1 MEVKLL
7 NKFIIILLVVLW
19 IYLIINRS
27 KFFLHMMQLE
37 GYENNNY
44 RKWILESDKA
54 YSIRL
59 KKSIKHL
66 FIIMIIYLILVL
78 LTNKGVQFRIFI
90 LHTFYIIWALY
101 MFSTKITHE
110 GAKKPLVFTRRATR
124 LYITNLIL
132 NIVLLLIIFTLY
144 IKNTDN
150 RILFSPIILFI
161 GSILYYFQSETIYLS
176 NILVKP
182 IEDTINRQ
190 YFEQAQER

>member
-59 KKSIKHL
+59 KKIYKTSFYHYDNL
-66 FIIMIIYLILVL
+66 FNIS
-78 LTNKGVQFRIFI
+78 FI
-90 LHTFYIIWALY
+90 DQQR
-101 MFSTKITHE
+101 ST
-110 GAKKPLVFTRRATR
+110 V
-124 LYITNLIL
+124 
-132 NIVLLLIIFTLY
+132 
-144 IKNTDN
+144 
-150 RILFSPIILFI
+150 
-161 GSILYYFQSETIYLS
+161 
-176 NILVKP
+176 
-182 IEDTINRQ
+182 
-190 YFEQAQER
+190 